1 MLAFI
6 NTSTINKLLKNK
18 SNILFLFFSLVVMQ
32 LCAQKNKAP
41 KSNTPHFIEGI
52 ELSRNTGVYN
62 PIIIKDDNSNFSQSK
77 IITSNEQPE
86 ENEEINSL
94 QIKYAQLLDVEIE
107 KTNNNQLY
115 QFIEEWIDTRYR
127 YGGSTKSGID
137 CSGFSSMLCKEVY
150 KIKLP
155 RMASEQYK
163 ACEKI
168 NKENLTEGDLVF
180 FNTRGGV
187 SHVGVYLMNDFF
199 IHSSTKEGVIISSL
213 HEDYYHNRFIG
224 AGRYITPEQQKLVQQ
239 D

>member
-1 MLAFI
+1 MDFI
-6 NTSTINKLLKNK
+6 NTSTINELLHHK
-18 SNILFLFFSLVVMQ
+18 SIISLLIFSLVVNQ

-52 ELSRNTGVYN
+52 ELSRNTGTQN
-62 PIIIKDDNSNFSQSK
+62 PIIIKDDNSITEQPKF
-77 IITSNEQPE
+77 IISSEQPE
-86 ENEEINSL
+86 ENEQINSL

-127 YGGSTKSGID
+127 FGGSTKSGID

-213 HEDYYHNRFIG
+213 NEDYYHNKFIG
-224 AGRYITPEQQKLVQQ
+224 AGRYIVPEQQKLVQQ

>member
-1 MLAFI
+1 MLNQKSI
-6 NTSTINKLLKNK
+6 ISLL
-18 SNILFLFFSLVVMQ
+18 LFSLVVTQ
-32 LCAQKNKAP
+32 LCAQKSKAP

-52 ELSRNTGVYN
+52 ELTRNTEAKN
-62 PIIIKDDNSNFSQSK
+62 SIIIKDNNSITGQSTLF
-77 IITSNEQPE
+77 ISTEQPE
-86 ENEEINSL
+86 QNEKINSL

-127 YGGSTKSGID
+127 FGGSTKSGID

-150 KIKLP
+150 KITLP

-163 ACEKI
+163 ICEKI
-168 NKENLTEGDLVF
+168 DKENMTEGDLVF

-199 IHSSTKEGVIISSL
+199 IHSSTKDGVIISSL
-213 HEDYYHNRFIG
+213 NEDYYHNRFIG
-224 AGRYITPEQQKLVQQ
+224 AGRYVTPEQQKLVQQ